1 MALLGPQT
9 GVLMSCMVC
18 GSDKLTKY
26 TAEMNIHL
34 TGLTNLNRP
43 GVWVFPELLVCL
55 NCGFSPFM
63 VPTAELAQLANAAQ
77 GSQGNWT
84 LASMVVKS

>member
-1 MALLGPQT
+1 
-9 GVLMSCMVC
+9 MSCMVC

-34 TGLTNLNRP
+34 TGLANLNRP
-43 GVWVFPELLVCL
+43 SVWVFPELLVCL

-63 VPTAELAQLANAAQ
+63 VPNAELSQLATAAQ
-77 GSQGNWT
+77 ISQGKHT
-84 LASMVVKS
+84 LASAIVKS

>member
-1 MALLGPQT
+1 
-9 GVLMSCMVC
+9 MSCMVC

-34 TGLTNLNRP
+34 TGLANLNRP
-43 GVWVFPELLVCL
+43 SVWVFPELLVCL

-63 VPTAELAQLANAAQ
+63 VPTAELSQLASATQ
-77 GSQGNWT
+77 ISQGKHT
-84 LASMVVKS
+84 LASVIVKS

>member
-1 MALLGPQT
+1 
-9 GVLMSCMVC
+9 MSCIVC

-34 TGLTNLNRP
+34 TGLANLNRP
-43 GVWVFPELLVCL
+43 SVWVFPELLVCL

-63 VPTAELAQLANAAQ
+63 VPAPELAQLSNATYAGQ
-77 GSQGNWT
+77 DKHT
-84 LASMVVKS
+84 LATVVVKS

>member
-1 MALLGPQT
+1 
-9 GVLMSCMVC
+9 MSCMVC
-18 GSDKLTKY
+18 GSDHLVKF

-43 GVWVFPELLVCL
+43 SVWVFPELLVCL

-63 VPTAELAQLANAAQ
+63 VPAAELAQLADATHT
-77 GSQGNWT
+77 SQDRHT
-84 LASMVVKS
+84 LATVVVKS